1 MLDPTTS
8 SQGVPLPTAVR
19 RYTTGPQGLVVCWTV
34 AGAPLDGLVGRLE
47 GAGYLPVVVD
57 PADTADVVEHAGA
70 PSALV
75 VDPVVLTAPV
85 LDLLR
90 AFRLAHPHASVGVLA
105 SESTPAAGLLAAM
118 RAGLTDVV
126 DPAAD
131 DVLHRLFPDTLGGGA
146 RVLAVGAHPDD
157 VEIGCGATLLRHR
170 DLGHPVS
177 VLTLSQGAVGGQQ
190 EERRREAAA
199 AAAHLGAEL
208 LLGDFTDTRIEH
220 DETLIATI
228 TDVVAAVAPTVV
240 YVHSQA
246 DNHQDHRAVHEAT
259 VIAARRVPELYCYQ
273 SPSSRNAFA
282 PTKFVPVDDTVEEK
296 VRLLEHYRSQSARPY
311 LAPDLVTASCRYW
324 ARQLTDVRHAE
335 PFEVMRAAGAG

>member
-1 MLDPTTS
+1 M
-8 SQGVPLPTAVR
+8 R
-19 RYTTGPQGLVVCWTV
+19 RYTTGPQGLVVCWIAATSS
-34 AGAPLDGLVGRLE
+34 GDDLVDQLE
-47 GAGYLPVVVD
+47 RAGYLPLVVD
-57 PADTADVVEHAGA
+57 PADTADLVEHAGA

-75 VDPVVLTAPV
+75 VDPALLTDAV
-85 LDLLR
+85 QGLLG
-90 AFRLAHPHASVGVLA
+90 AFRLAHPYASVGVLA
-105 SESTPAAGLLAAM
+105 TDTTPAAGLLAAM

-126 DPAAD
+126 DPSTAD
-131 DVLHRLFPDTLGGGA
+131 VVQRLFPDTHDGGGA

-170 DLGHPVS
+170 DLGHPIS
-177 VLTLSQGAVGGQQ
+177 VLTLSQGAVGGQR

-208 LLGDFTDTRIEH
+208 LLGDFADTRLEH
-220 DETLIATI
+220 DEDLIATV
-228 TDVVAAVAPTVV
+228 TGVVAAVAPTIV

-296 VRLLEHYRSQSARPY
+296 VRLLEHYRSQSTRPY
-311 LAPDLVTASCRYW
+311 LEPDLVTASCRYW
-324 ARQLTDVRHAE
+324 ARQLTEVRYAE
-335 PFEVMRAAGAG
+335 PFEVMRAAGS